1 MGISENI
8 RQQLIESFKS
18 EQVEHVQKI
27 NQGLLALEK
36 NPTTAER
43 QMLLQELFREAHSLK
58 GAARSVSMTTIE
70 SIGHGLEDILL
81 QVKEQGRQL
90 KPELFDLL
98 YQALDA
104 VGLMIERVDAGQTTA
119 PATVIALLSNIEAA
133 SKNPDPPLEDTNT
146 TPLPHEVIPAVELNG
161 EDQPPVSIVDA
172 SDKISDPSL
181 NQQDISDDLVP
192 NPVTSN
198 DLSRSATAS
207 VFADETIRVSVNK
220 LDTLMAQFSELLGT
234 KIRIEQRLAEV
245 RDMQNF
251 ATQWHKE
258 WLGLRGNHNRL
269 TRQDEANTNKDVAAV
284 VNFTSQTQ
292 DRIRALNVQ
301 SNVLYRQLSNDAM
314 RLSLVIDEL
323 QEEIKR
329 IRMLPLTT
337 ITTTFERMVRDLARQ
352 QKKLIRLNIVGGET
366 ELDKRVLEEIKDP
379 LMHLLRNAVD
389 HGIDTPKQRQQV
401 GKQVE
406 GCITLSA
413 KQQGHNVVITVSDDG
428 AGLDLEAIR
437 HSAMQS
443 KQLTTVE
450 ARKLTDHDTAMLI
463 FSSGLSTSKII
474 TDISGRG
481 VGLDVVRQNVAE
493 LHGTLNVSSEPKQGT
508 IFTITLPLTLASSRG
523 LLVRVSDQIYA
534 LPFSTVERML
544 EVNQTELGR
553 VEGREVITYQGQA
566 VGVVWLEDLLE
577 LPVSPRRHQQKLTV
591 VVVAVAEKRLGLIVN
606 SLEGEQE
613 IVMKNMGKQLVK
625 VSGIAGATV
634 LGSGEVVLVLHT
646 ADLVKLANH
655 TQSRTVTDSHI
666 NGQNSTITE
675 KRILVVDDSIT
686 TRTLEK
692 NILEAAGYNV
702 DLATNGQEALSL
714 LMSEGLPNL
723 VVSDINMPYL
733 DGFSLTEKIKADSRY
748 SIVPVILVTSLDSPA
763 DKARGIEVG
772 ADAYIVKS
780 NFDQGNL
787 LETIEQLV

>member
-36 NPTTAER
+36 NPTDSER
-43 QMLLQELFREAHSLK
+43 QFLLQELFREAHSLK
-58 GAARSVSMTTIE
+58 GAARSVGMTTIE
-70 SIGHGLEDILL
+70 SIGHGMEDILL
-81 QVKEQGRQL
+81 QVKEQRRQL
-90 KPELFDLL
+90 KPKLFDLL

-104 VGLMIERVDAGQTTA
+104 IGLMIERIDAGQTTA
-119 PATVIALLSNIEAA
+119 PASVVALLSNIETACN
-133 SKNPDPPLEDTNT
+133 NPDPILKDVSS
-146 TPLPHEVIPAVELNG
+146 TPPHEVIPTVDG
-161 EDQPPVSIVDA
+161 EAQQSGKTQQSVPIVD
-172 SDKISDPSL
+172 SDSP
-181 NQQDISDDLVP
+181 NQEADSPPNQNPDTADDLHQS
-192 NPVTSN
+192 TS
-198 DLSRSATAS
+198 TT
-207 VFADETIRVSVNK
+207 FGDETIRVSVNK

-251 ATQWHKE
+251 AAQWHKE
-258 WLGLRGNHNRL
+258 WLGLRGNHHRL
-269 TRQDEANTNKDVAAV
+269 TRHDEANTDKDVTAV

-292 DRIRALNVQ
+292 ERIRTLNVH
-301 SNVLYRQLSNDAM
+301 SNILYRQLSNDAM

-352 QKKLIRLNIVGGET
+352 QKKIIRLDIVGGET

-379 LMHLLRNAVD
+379 LIHLLRNAVD
-389 HGIDTPKQRQQV
+389 HGIDTPKQRQKA

-406 GCITLSA
+406 GHITLEA
-413 KQQGHNVVITVSDDG
+413 KQQGHNVVITVNDDG
-428 AGLDLEAIR
+428 AGLDLDAIR
-437 HSAMQS
+437 HSAVQN
-443 KQLTTVE
+443 KQLTSIE
-450 ARKLTDHDTAMLI
+450 ANKLTDNDAAMLI
-463 FSSGLSTSKII
+463 FNSGLSTSQII

-493 LHGTLNVSSEPKQGT
+493 LHGTLSVSSELKQGT
-508 IFTITLPLTLASSRG
+508 TFTITLPLTLASSRG

-544 EVNQTELGR
+544 EVDQAKIGH

-566 VGVVWLEDLLE
+566 VGIVWLEDLLE
-577 LPVSPRRHQQKLTV
+577 LPITNRSRQKLTV
-591 VVVAVAEKRLGLIVN
+591 VIVAVAEKRLGLVVN

-646 ADLVKLANH
+646 ADLVKLASY
-655 TQSRTVTDSHI
+655 TQSRTVSDSHT
-666 NGQNSTITE
+666 NGQNGAASE

-714 LMSEGLPNL
+714 LMSNGLPNL

-748 SIVPVILVTSLDSPA
+748 SVVPVILVTSLDSPT

>member
-58 GAARSVSMTTIE
+58 GAARSVGMTTIE

-133 SKNPDPPLEDTNT
+133 SKNPDPPLEDINT
-146 TPLPHEVIPAVELNG
+146 TPPPSEVIPAVELNG

-172 SDKISDPSL
+172 SDKMSDPSL

-198 DLSRSATAS
+198 DLSRSATSS

-269 TRQDEANTNKDVAAV
+269 TRQDEANTDKDVAAV